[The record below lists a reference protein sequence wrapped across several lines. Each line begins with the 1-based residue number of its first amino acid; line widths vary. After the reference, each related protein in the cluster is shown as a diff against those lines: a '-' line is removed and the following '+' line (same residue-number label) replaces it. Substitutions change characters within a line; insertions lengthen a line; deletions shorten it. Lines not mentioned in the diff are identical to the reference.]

1 MMKKYNNRMTS
12 KMLSRMDNM
21 LVENEIPTIDHR
33 PVRDGMWRNCLNQ
46 DSQDYRMSR
55 MKLVISAISD

>member
-1 MMKKYNNRMTS
+1 MKNIIEKITNNI
-12 KMLSRMDNM
+12 LSRRDNM

-33 PVRDGMWRNCLNQ
+33 PVRDGMWENCLNQ

-55 MKLVISAISD
+55 IKLVISAISD